1 MRVRSTYVLG
11 QVSFNITKPRPWLID
26 LLLSLLSIIHF
37 PFQLLFTVQVGLPMY
52 RAGQVKLCV
61 KRVQRKETRAN
72 QVTEMFVLH
81 IKISDVIYI
90 PLS

>member
-1 MRVRSTYVLG
+1 MCEASYILFFTHVLG
-11 QVSFNITKPRPWLID
+11 QVSFDITKPRPQLID
-26 LLLSLLSIIHF
+26 LSLSLSSIIH
-37 PFQLLFTVQVGLPMY
+37 VQVGLPMY

-61 KRVQRKETRAN
+61 KRIQRKETRAN